1 MKFHQ
6 IIFDFDGVI
15 LNSHLIKNKAFFKI
29 SKNHGKKIAQK
40 ALEYHKKHSGV
51 SRFIKFNFI
60 IKNFLNENV
69 NKKKIDFYSH
79 KFNRAT
85 INRIY
90 NLKIPQPL
98 INFLKKEYKNINL
111 YISTGTPQKVI
122 EKILKKKK
130 IFKYFKK
137 VYGSPKNKINHIT
150 SIKKNKKKTVFIGD
164 SLEDYNSCKK
174 TNTLFILK
182 EHRENKG
189 IFTDK
194 KVIKIKNFKNFKKFL
209 LKI

>member
-29 SKNHGKKIAQK
+29 FKNHGKKIAQK

-130 IFKYFKK
+130 YL
-137 VYGSPKNKINHIT
+137 N
-150 SIKKNKKKTVFIGD
+150 
-164 SLEDYNSCKK
+164 
-174 TNTLFILK
+174 ILK
-182 EHRENKG
+182 K
-189 IFTDK
+189 FM
-194 KVIKIKNFKNFKKFL
+194 VPQKIKL
-209 LKI
+209 II